1 MDQLA
6 TQVNNFNLLEGVST
20 LFPPETKILVVEDTL
35 PIREIITSFL
45 RNLGFQNI
53 TEADDAGQALK
64 ALTSASENYTPYE
77 LIISDW
83 KMPGLTG
90 LDLLTSVRRKP
101 EWAKIPFVFLTSESR
116 QDQIIRAIQAG
127 ANNYILKPLIEDT
140 LRDKLRRT
148 WDQLNKA

>member
-1 MDQLA
+1 M
-6 TQVNNFNLLEGVST
+6 
-20 LFPPETKILVVEDTL
+20 FPPDTKILVVEDTL

-45 RNLGFQNI
+45 RNLGFKNL
-53 TEADDAGQALK
+53 TEADDVSQALK
-64 ALTSASENYTPYE
+64 ALQAASDSYAPYQ

-90 LDLLTSVRRKP
+90 MDLLTSVRRKP
-101 EWAKIPFVFLTSESR
+101 EWTKIPFVFLTSESR

-148 WDQLNKA
+148 WDQMNKA

>member
-1 MDQLA
+1 M
-6 TQVNNFNLLEGVST
+6 
-20 LFPPETKILVVEDTL
+20 FPPETKILVVEDTL

-45 RNLGFQNI
+45 RNLGFKNI
-53 TEADDAGQALK
+53 TEADDVGQALK
-64 ALTSASENYTPYE
+64 ALATASETYTPFE

-90 LDLLTSVRRKP
+90 MDLLTSVRRKP
-101 EWAKIPFVFLTSESR
+101 EWTKIPFVFLTSESR

>member
-1 MDQLA
+1 M
-6 TQVNNFNLLEGVST
+6 
-20 LFPPETKILVVEDTL
+20 FPPETKILVVEDTL

-53 TEADDAGQALK
+53 TEADDVSQALK
-64 ALTSASENYTPYE
+64 ALSTATESYAPYE

-83 KMPGLTG
+83 KMPGMTG

-101 EWAKIPFVFLTSESR
+101 EWTKIPFVFLTSESR

-148 WDQLNKA
+148 WDQLNKAP

>member
-1 MDQLA
+1 M
-6 TQVNNFNLLEGVST
+6 
-20 LFPPETKILVVEDTL
+20 FPPETKILVVEDTL

-45 RNLGFQNI
+45 RNLGFKNI
-53 TEADDAGQALK
+53 SEADDVGQALK
-64 ALTSASENYTPYE
+64 QLQAGTEAYAPFE

-83 KMPGLTG
+83 KMPGMSG
-90 LDLLTSVRRKP
+90 MDLLTSVRRKP
-101 EWAKIPFVFLTSESR
+101 EWTKIPFVFLTSESR

-148 WDQLNKA
+148 WDQMKKGT

>member
-1 MDQLA
+1 M
-6 TQVNNFNLLEGVST
+6 
-20 LFPPETKILVVEDTL
+20 FPPETKILVVEDTL
-35 PIREIITSFL
+35 PIREIVTSFL

-53 TEADDAGQALK
+53 SEADDVGQALK
-64 ALTSASENYTPYE
+64 ALQTASESYTPFE

-101 EWAKIPFVFLTSESR
+101 EWTKIPFVFLTSESR

>member
-1 MDQLA
+1 
-6 TQVNNFNLLEGVST
+6 V
-20 LFPPETKILVVEDTL
+20 FPPDTKILVVEDTL

-53 TEADDAGQALK
+53 TEADDVAQALK
-64 ALTSASENYTPYE
+64 HLATASEKFQPYQ

-83 KMPGLTG
+83 KMPGMTG
-90 LDLLTSVRRKP
+90 MDLLNSVRRKP
-101 EWAKIPFVFLTSESR
+101 EWTKIPFVFLTSESR
-116 QDQIIRAIQAG
+116 QDQIIRAVQAG

-148 WDQLNKA
+148 WDQLQKAGPQG